1 MKSFTLRPDTV
12 THTELQCYSFRY
24 DSAFVCRKGKKFVKH
39 EALVL
44 DAAVLNAV
52 VDSISHRNWKA
63 LSVSTEE
70 KDDAGKMISIQRKL
84 VEIARR
90 VPKEK
95 EEFMNQLMLES
106 VHSCL
111 GITIPNSG

>member
-1 MKSFTLRPDTV
+1 MVTAQLYTITCLPTYSRISPSSRL
-12 THTELQCYSFRY
+12 THTRQ
-24 DSAFVCRKGKKFVKH
+24 
-39 EALVL
+39 
-44 DAAVLNAV
+44 
-52 VDSISHRNWKA
+52 A

-84 VEIARR
+84 VEVARR

-111 GITIPNSG
+111 GITIPNSV